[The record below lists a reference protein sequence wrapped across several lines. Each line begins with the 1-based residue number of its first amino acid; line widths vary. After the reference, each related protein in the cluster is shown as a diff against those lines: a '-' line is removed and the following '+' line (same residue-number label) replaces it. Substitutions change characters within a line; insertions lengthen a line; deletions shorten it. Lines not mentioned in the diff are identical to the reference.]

1 MPCGTKPVVRAVSG
15 SIAQAPP
22 SEPIGTRDID
32 STPPARIRSSKPER
46 TCCGGHV
53 DGLEAGGAEAVE
65 LHAGDG
71 LGVAGGERRGLGDV
85 AALVADRRDDA
96 EHDVVDALGSSA
108 GVAGLDLVHQADDQV
123 DRLHLVQGADRLALA
138 ARRAE
143 VVVDECFPGCLL
155 WGWSHASDCD
165 TLTVMVVKVDG
176 AAVGTLTLLT
186 LEELTERIGM
196 SVRNVRFY
204 TTKGLVPPPIRRGR
218 SGYYSADHVARLQLV
233 QELQGHGFTLSAI
246 ERYVA
251 RIPDDASPEDIAL
264 HRTMLAPWMADS
276 WQECTRTE
284 LERQAGRRLTTADL
298 DTLEALGVLRTG
310 GRGRF
315 RVSSSQL
322 GVGLGLLDLGYPIEA
337 ARAAAEVYAAHGRA
351 IAEELYELFRTRVW
365 PVYKE
370 QGVSPEKIQEVV
382 ERLKPLSIASLVQ
395 AYEAGMDE
403 TRRAN
408 IAKRAR

>member
-1 MPCGTKPVVRAVSG
+1 
-15 SIAQAPP
+15 
-22 SEPIGTRDID
+22 
-32 STPPARIRSSKPER
+32 
-46 TCCGGHV
+46 
-53 DGLEAGGAEAVE
+53 
-65 LHAGDG
+65 
-71 LGVAGGERRGLGDV
+71 
-85 AALVADRRDDA
+85 
-96 EHDVVDALGSSA
+96 
-108 GVAGLDLVHQADDQV
+108 
-123 DRLHLVQGADRLALA
+123 
-138 ARRAE
+138 
-143 VVVDECFPGCLL
+143 
-155 WGWSHASDCD
+155 
-165 TLTVMVVKVDG
+165 MVVKEDG

-186 LEELTERIGM
+186 LEELTERVGM

-204 TTKGLVPPPIRRGR
+204 TTRGLVPPPIRRGR

-251 RIPDDASPEDIAL
+251 RIPVDASPEDIAL

-276 WQECTRTE
+276 WQECSRAE

-298 DTLEALGVLRTG
+298 RTLEALGVLRPVA
-310 GRGRF
+310 RGRF
-315 RVSSSQL
+315 GVSRSQL

-337 ARAAAEVYAAHGRA
+337 ARAAAEVYATHGRA
-351 IAEELYELFRTRVW
+351 IAEELYELFRTKVW

-370 QGVSPEKIQEVV
+370 QGVSPERIQEVV

-403 TRRAN
+403 TRRVN

>member
-1 MPCGTKPVVRAVSG
+1 
-15 SIAQAPP
+15 
-22 SEPIGTRDID
+22 
-32 STPPARIRSSKPER
+32 
-46 TCCGGHV
+46 
-53 DGLEAGGAEAVE
+53 
-65 LHAGDG
+65 
-71 LGVAGGERRGLGDV
+71 
-85 AALVADRRDDA
+85 
-96 EHDVVDALGSSA
+96 
-108 GVAGLDLVHQADDQV
+108 
-123 DRLHLVQGADRLALA
+123 
-138 ARRAE
+138 
-143 VVVDECFPGCLL
+143 
-155 WGWSHASDCD
+155 
-165 TLTVMVVKVDG
+165 MVVKEDG
-176 AAVGTLTLLT
+176 VAVGTVTLLT
-186 LEELTERIGM
+186 LDQLTERVGM

-251 RIPDDASPEDIAL
+251 GIPVDASPEDIAL

-276 WQECTRTE
+276 WEELSRAE
-284 LERQAGRRLTTADL
+284 LEQRAGRSLSAEDL
-298 DTLEALGVLRTG
+298 DTLAALGVLDSAGR
-310 GRGRF
+310 RGRF
-315 RVSSSQL
+315 RASMSQL
-322 GVGLGLLDLGYPIEA
+322 GVGLGLLDLGYPVEA

-395 AYEAGMDE
+395 AYETGMDDL
-403 TRRAN
+403 RRAN

>member
-1 MPCGTKPVVRAVSG
+1 
-15 SIAQAPP
+15 
-22 SEPIGTRDID
+22 
-32 STPPARIRSSKPER
+32 
-46 TCCGGHV
+46 
-53 DGLEAGGAEAVE
+53 
-65 LHAGDG
+65 
-71 LGVAGGERRGLGDV
+71 
-85 AALVADRRDDA
+85 
-96 EHDVVDALGSSA
+96 
-108 GVAGLDLVHQADDQV
+108 
-123 DRLHLVQGADRLALA
+123 
-138 ARRAE
+138 
-143 VVVDECFPGCLL
+143 
-155 WGWSHASDCD
+155 
-165 TLTVMVVKVDG
+165 MVVKEGD

-186 LEELTERIGM
+186 LEELTERVGM

-218 SGYYSADHVARLQLV
+218 SGYYTADHVARLQLV
-233 QELQGHGFTLSAI
+233 RELQGHGFTLSAI

-251 RIPDDASPEDIAL
+251 GIPADASPEDIAL

-276 WQECTRTE
+276 WQEMTRAE
-284 LERQAGRRLTTADL
+284 LEREAGRVLGRTDVE
-298 DTLEALGVLRTG
+298 TLHALGLLRPVA
-310 GRGRF
+310 RGRF
-315 RVSSSQL
+315 QVSRSQL

-351 IAEELYELFRTRVW
+351 IAEELYELFRTKVW

-370 QGVSPEKIQEVV
+370 QGVSPEKIQDVV

>member
-1 MPCGTKPVVRAVSG
+1 
-15 SIAQAPP
+15 
-22 SEPIGTRDID
+22 
-32 STPPARIRSSKPER
+32 
-46 TCCGGHV
+46 
-53 DGLEAGGAEAVE
+53 
-65 LHAGDG
+65 
-71 LGVAGGERRGLGDV
+71 
-85 AALVADRRDDA
+85 
-96 EHDVVDALGSSA
+96 
-108 GVAGLDLVHQADDQV
+108 
-123 DRLHLVQGADRLALA
+123 
-138 ARRAE
+138 
-143 VVVDECFPGCLL
+143 
-155 WGWSHASDCD
+155 
-165 TLTVMVVKVDG
+165 MVVKEDEV
-176 AAVGTLTLLT
+176 AVGTVTLLT
-186 LEELTERIGM
+186 LEELTDRVGM

-251 RIPDDASPEDIAL
+251 RIPDDASPADIAL
-264 HRTMLAPWMADS
+264 HRTMLAPWMADH
-276 WQECTRTE
+276 WHECTRTE
-284 LERQAGRRLTTADL
+284 LERQAGRPLTSDDL
-298 DTLEALGVLRTG
+298 ETLEALGVLG
-310 GRGRF
+310 PGVRGRF
-315 RVSSSQL
+315 RVSRSQL

-351 IAEELYELFRTRVW
+351 IAEELYELFRTEVW

-370 QGVSPEKIQEVV
+370 QGVSPERIQEVV